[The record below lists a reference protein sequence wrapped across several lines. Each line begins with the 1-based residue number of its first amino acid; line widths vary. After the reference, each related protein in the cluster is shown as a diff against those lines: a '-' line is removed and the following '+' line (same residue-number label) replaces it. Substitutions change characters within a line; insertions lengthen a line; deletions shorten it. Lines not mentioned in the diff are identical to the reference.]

1 MSAASGM
8 NAMAHAV
15 ETMYAAK
22 ASPIALA
29 IAEEAARLLSES
41 LPRVVAAPGDRDAR
55 SVALAGSHLAGR
67 GIGSGSDGPASRLC
81 TCSAARLGCRTR

>member
-1 MSAASGM
+1 MPWQ
-8 NAMAHAV
+8 HAV

-67 GIGSGSDGPASRLC
+67 ALDLAAMGLHPPTVSR
-81 TCSAARLGCRTR
+81 ARRHVLGCRTR